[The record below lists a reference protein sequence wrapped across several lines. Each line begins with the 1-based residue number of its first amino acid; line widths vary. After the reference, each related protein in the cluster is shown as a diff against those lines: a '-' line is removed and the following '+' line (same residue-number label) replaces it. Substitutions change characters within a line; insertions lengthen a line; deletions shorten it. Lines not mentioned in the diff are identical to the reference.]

1 MSTCSGRHKA
11 SQNDTEQLGQILLSR
26 SILQIATAIF
36 EIRSS
41 ARYATFAPSFLP
53 WQLYR

>member
-11 SQNDTEQLGQILLSR
+11 SQLGQIPLSR
-26 SILQIATAIF
+26 SILQIAIAIF

-41 ARYATFAPSFLP
+41 AR
-53 WQLYR
+53 